1 MTDGCVNIQQQRI
14 MTTISSKDID
24 WLETISSKFGV
35 TEKVIRRWLKI
46 HKLSGPGPGYWTQFR
61 K

>member
-1 MTDGCVNIQQQRI
+1 MRHNLLYNIEAI
-14 MTTISSKDID
+14 TN
-24 WLETISSKFGV
+24 ENGV

-46 HKLSGPGPGYWTQFR
+46 HKLSGPGYWTQFR